1 MCRFR
6 RELSSIYLQNL
17 ASLQARTSLV
27 KFARSPRTDIPGQR
41 EKRLL
46 RAAPPRNR
54 RASVRRGL
62 LKPVS
67 RLLRRTNP
75 SNCMLD
81 PKAHGRLRYFNRRRN
96 TRMRSSFLTI
106 SADLFAH
113 REVVSSNTLVFHFSG
128 ETELLK
134 RARVDIEGVV
144 YTIRFCRFYLGL
156 VG

>member
-1 MCRFR
+1 MYVSKRCKKRSLRERGSHDRWVVRLSIGKSFAFGQNFARVCLLLFR
-6 RELSSIYLQNL
+6 RGITTTTDPMP
-17 ASLQARTSLV
+17 AR
-27 KFARSPRTDIPGQR
+27 
-41 EKRLL
+41 
-46 RAAPPRNR
+46 
-54 RASVRRGL
+54 L

-81 PKAHGRLRYFNRRRN
+81 PKAHGRLRYFE
-96 TRMRSSFLTI
+96 TVEEIHVRSSVLTI

-134 RARVDIEGVV
+134 RAIEEVV
-144 YTIRFCRFYLGL
+144 YTIRFCRFYLILEG
-156 VG
+156 

>member
-1 MCRFR
+1 MYVSKRGKKRSLRERGSQDRWVVRLSIGKSFAFGRNFARVCLLLFR
-6 RELSSIYLQNL
+6 RGITTTTDPMP
-17 ASLQARTSLV
+17 AR
-27 KFARSPRTDIPGQR
+27 
-41 EKRLL
+41 
-46 RAAPPRNR
+46 
-54 RASVRRGL
+54 L

-81 PKAHGRLRYFNRRRN
+81 PKAHGRLRYFE
-96 TRMRSSFLTI
+96 TVEEIHVRSSVLTI

-134 RARVDIEGVV
+134 RAIEEVV
-144 YTIRFCRFYLGL
+144 YTIRFCRFYLILEG
-156 VG
+156 

>member
-1 MCRFR
+1 MYVSKRCKKRSLRERGSHDRWVVRLSIGKSFAFGRNFARVCLLLFR
-6 RELSSIYLQNL
+6 RGITTTTDTMP
-17 ASLQARTSLV
+17 AR
-27 KFARSPRTDIPGQR
+27 
-41 EKRLL
+41 
-46 RAAPPRNR
+46 
-54 RASVRRGL
+54 L